1 MMAAAMAEV
10 DGAEEEDAYDMS
22 GGLATAT
29 FTEAGSLGMRFTPNK
44 RTGAVE
50 ILGLTKGGQASRFPQ
65 IRVGMM
71 LTAVGN
77 QSIAG
82 MPYADVIAMIKMQ
95 GRPVTMVFAEGAG
108 GGGGNGGGLAPAPAP
123 APAPPPEPTGQA
135 AAIALQAEIM
145 KNGTGNVKKIDR
157 LRRASLQP
165 DRAPGP
171 APAAVPV
178 AAPPPA
184 QMSEADMMAAAM
196 AEVDGKPTG
205 QAAAMALQQEIMK
218 NGTSNVK
225 KIDRLR
231 RASLEGAPPPP
242 PPEDSDDNDPPPPPP
257 PSEEPVIN
265 AAGSAVQQTVEAL
278 YKRYNPAKVP
288 EVPTLIKKYGEDDL
302 LRMVRKK
309 YAKQEKKRQKE
320 VIALGKWLKE
330 RGLAI
335 DVQKAVIAFDNA
347 NFKSAEW
354 IPTLQNMPPADMEEF
369 VAALVA
375 Q

>member
-1 MMAAAMAEV
+1 
-10 DGAEEEDAYDMS
+10 
-22 GGLATAT
+22 
-29 FTEAGSLGMRFTPNK
+29 
-44 RTGAVE
+44 
-50 ILGLTKGGQASRFPQ
+50 
-65 IRVGMM
+65 
-71 LTAVGN
+71 
-77 QSIAG
+77 
-82 MPYADVIAMIKMQ
+82 
-95 GRPVTMVFAEGAG
+95 
-108 GGGGNGGGLAPAPAP
+108 
-123 APAPPPEPTGQA
+123 
-135 AAIALQAEIM
+135 
-145 KNGTGNVKKIDR
+145 
-157 LRRASLQP
+157 
-165 DRAPGP
+165 
-171 APAAVPV
+171 
-178 AAPPPA
+178 
-184 QMSEADMMAAAM
+184 MSEADMMAAAM

-257 PSEEPVIN
+257 PPEEPVIN

-278 YKRYNPAKVP
+278 YKRYNPAKVQ